1 MKTLTP
7 KQDQIR
13 HDWILVD
20 AEGQT
25 LGRLSTRIAGLLRG
39 KHKPYFAPHL
49 DTGDFVVVINAE
61 KVKLTGN
68 KELQKTY
75 KTYSGYPGGYKEI
88 PFAKLQNKKP
98 EEIIIKSVKGM
109 LPKNPLGRKILQKLK
124 VYTGADHPH
133 AAQKPI
139 TISSITEE

>member
-7 KQDQIR
+7 KQDQIKQ
-13 HDWILVD
+13 DWYLID

-25 LGRLSTRIAGLLRG
+25 LGRLSTKIAGLLRG

-49 DTGDFVVVINAE
+49 DTGDYVIVINAE
-61 KVKLTGN
+61 KVHLTGN

-88 PFAKLQNKKP
+88 PFARMQSKKP
-98 EEIIIKSVKGM
+98 EEIIIKAVKGM
-109 LPKNPLGRKILQKLK
+109 LPKNPLGRQLLTKLK
-124 VYTGADHPH
+124 VYAGEKHPH
-133 AAQKPI
+133 EAQKPQV
-139 TISSITEE
+139 IS

>member
-13 HDWILVD
+13 QDWLLID

-25 LGRLSTRIAGLLRG
+25 LGRLSTQIAGLLRG

-49 DTGDFVVVINAE
+49 DTGDFVIVINAE
-61 KVKLTGN
+61 KVHLTGN

-88 PFAKLQNKKP
+88 PFARLKSKKP
-98 EEIIIKSVKGM
+98 EEIITKAVKGM
-109 LPKNPLGRKILQKLK
+109 LPKNPLGRKLLLKLK
-124 VYTGADHPH
+124 VYSGAEHPH
-133 AAQKPI
+133 EAQKPLV
-139 TISSITEE
+139 ISQ

>member
-7 KQDQIR
+7 KQDQIIQ
-13 HDWILVD
+13 DWFLID

-25 LGRLSTRIAGLLRG
+25 LGRLSTKIAGLLRG

-61 KVKLTGN
+61 KVRLTGN

-75 KTYSGYPGGYKEI
+75 PSYSGYPGGYKEI
-88 PFAKLQNKKP
+88 PFARLQSKKP
-98 EEIIIKSVKGM
+98 EEIIIQAVKGM
-109 LPKNPLGRKILQKLK
+109 LPKNPLGRKLIQKLK
-124 VYTGADHPH
+124 VYSGADHPH
-133 AAQKPI
+133 TAQKPK
-139 TISSITEE
+139 TIS

>member
-7 KQDQIR
+7 KQDQIKQ
-13 HDWILVD
+13 DWLLID

-25 LGRLSTRIAGLLRG
+25 LGRLSTKIATLLRG
-39 KHKPYFAPHL
+39 KNKPYFSPHL

-75 KTYSGYPGGYKEI
+75 KRYSGYPSGLKEI
-88 PFAKLQNKKP
+88 PINRIRQEKP
-98 EEIIIKSVKGM
+98 EQILITAVKGM
-109 LPKNPLGRKILQKLK
+109 LPKNALGRKLLFKLK
-124 VYTGADHPH
+124 VYNGALHPH
-133 AAQKPI
+133 AAQKPV
-139 TISSITEE
+139 TIS